1 MVECREVG
9 LTVDRREENG
19 GGLDVF
25 VVGGLVVVLFTDD
38 RSIGEDGG
46 VLEVEVIG
54 GLENGGR
61 NEKES

>member
-25 VVGGLVVVLFTDD
+25 VVGGLVLVLFTDD
-38 RSIGEDGG
+38 KSIGEDGG
-46 VLEVEVIG
+46 SLEVEVVG

-61 NEKES
+61 NEKAS

>member
-1 MVECREVG
+1 MECREVG
-9 LTVDRREENG
+9 LPVDRREENG

-38 RSIGEDGG
+38 KSIGEDGG
-46 VLEVEVIG
+46 VLEVEVVV